1 MLSFSG
7 GMYARGEGRT
17 EQMAGMT
24 SKLTRLLVGAAT
36 GAGAVGV
43 ILALAGVHSPVR
55 TALVFVFLAVAP
67 TAAIAGLLRSFDPFA
82 RIILSVVTTVV
93 IISIVAM
100 ILLSSGLWSPIG
112 ELIGVALITGGCLA
126 IQVPSVR
133 ARVTAW
139 AGPRWQALLRHL
151 PAIEQLPGVR
161 SAAPE
166 PQSEPE
172 PAAAAAS
179 EPQPAPVPEPQA
191 EAQAEPEAE
200 AESQAEAQ
208 AEPANADPADGA
220 EVTTPLPAIHD

>member
-1 MLSFSG
+1 
-7 GMYARGEGRT
+7 
-17 EQMAGMT
+17 MT

-55 TALVFVFLAVAP
+55 TALVLVFLAVAP
-67 TAAIAGLLRSFDPFA
+67 TAAIAGLLRSFDRFA

-93 IISIVAM
+93 IISILAM

-133 ARVTAW
+133 ARVSAW

-151 PAIEQLPGVR
+151 PRIEQLPGVR

-166 PQSEPE
+166 PQPEPASAPASEPE
-172 PAAAAAS
+172 PV
-179 EPQPAPVPEPQA
+179 PVPQA
-191 EAQAEPEAE
+191 EAQAEPQADAE
-200 AESQAEAQ
+200 
-208 AEPANADPADGA
+208 AEPANADPADGT

>member
-1 MLSFSG
+1 
-7 GMYARGEGRT
+7 
-17 EQMAGMT
+17 MT
-24 SKLTRLLVGAAT
+24 SKPTRFLVGAAT

-100 ILLSSGLWSPIG
+100 ILLSAGLWSPIG
-112 ELIGVALITGGCLA
+112 ELIGVALITAGCLA

-139 AGPRWQALLRHL
+139 AGPRWQALLRRL
-151 PAIEQLPGVR
+151 PAIEQIPGVR
-161 SAAPE
+161 TAAA
-166 PQSEPE
+166 EPE
-172 PAAAAAS
+172 PTPEPEAEAEAEAAS
-179 EPQPAPVPEPQA
+179 EPQPAPEPQA
-191 EAQAEPEAE
+191 EAGAGAGAET
-200 AESQAEAQ
+200 
-208 AEPANADPADGA
+208 EPALADPADGT

>member
-1 MLSFSG
+1 
-7 GMYARGEGRT
+7 
-17 EQMAGMT
+17 MT

-67 TAAIAGLLRSFDPFA
+67 TAAIAGLLHSFDPFA

-93 IISIVAM
+93 IISIVAV

-112 ELIGVALITGGCLA
+112 ELIGVALITAGCLA

-139 AGPRWQALLRHL
+139 AGPRWQALLRRL

-166 PQSEPE
+166 PQPAPE
-172 PAAAAAS
+172 PQAEAQPEPAS
-179 EPQPAPVPEPQA
+179 EPQPAPEPQA
-191 EAQAEPEAE
+191 EAQAEP
-200 AESQAEAQ
+200 QAE
-208 AEPANADPADGA
+208 AEPANADPADGT

>member
-1 MLSFSG
+1 
-7 GMYARGEGRT
+7 MYARGEGRT

-24 SKLTRLLVGAAT
+24 SKPTRWLVGAAT

-67 TAAIAGLLRSFDPFA
+67 TGAIAGLLHSFDPFA

-139 AGPRWQALLRHL
+139 AGPRWQALLRRL
-151 PAIEQLPGVR
+151 PRIEQLPGTR
-161 SAAPE
+161 PAAPE
-166 PQSEPE
+166 PQPEPE
-172 PAAAAAS
+172 AAS
-179 EPQPAPVPEPQA
+179 EPQPAPEPQA
-191 EAQAEPEAE
+191 EAQAAPEP
-200 AESQAEAQ
+200 QAE
-208 AEPANADPADGA
+208 AEPANADPADGTEA
-220 EVTTPLPAIHD
+220 TTPLPAIHD